1 MLIDSI
7 TLIKGGTVI
16 KNLPATAGDA
26 GVTDLIP
33 RLGRSPGGGHGK
45 PLKYYCLENSSLN
58 GLEPGGYSPLG
69 PKSWT

>member
-45 PLKYYCLENSSLN
+45 PL
-58 GLEPGGYSPLG
+58 
-69 PKSWT
+69 

>member
-1 MLIDSI
+1 MERIHYLVKVKMLIDSI

-26 GVTDLIP
+26 GVTDWIP

-45 PLKYYCLENSSLN
+45 PL
-58 GLEPGGYSPLG
+58 
-69 PKSWT
+69 